1 MRFSIVAAALLSTGV
16 ANAVDHLIKVGAN
29 SGLVFDPTDITAA
42 AGDTISFQF
51 QGKNHSVTQ
60 STFAT
65 PCVRQTTPSL
75 GVDSG
80 FMFVAAGAA
89 TLPQWSIT
97 VNNSTAPLWF
107 FCAQTTPVSHCNQ
120 GMVFS
125 VNAPATK
132 TFTQFQAAA
141 KAGGGQANSTTTA
154 GTTGTSGT
162 SGTSGAPGYGSAGA
176 GGPSNGGTNGT
187 TTGAPATST
196 TPKSGAMKLSGSAAG
211 ALTAAALFV
220 SFVL

>member
-1 MRFSIVAAALLSTGV
+1 MRFSVVAAALLSSGV
-16 ANAVDHLIKVGAN
+16 ANAADHLIKVGDSN
-29 SGLVFDPTDITAA
+29 GLVFNPTDITAA

-60 STFAT
+60 STFAS
-65 PCVRQTTPSL
+65 PCVRQTTPTV

-80 FMFVAAGAA
+80 FMAVASGAA
-89 TLPQWSIT
+89 QLPQWSIT

-107 FCAQTTPVSHCNQ
+107 FCAQTNPANHCQ
-120 GMVFS
+120 AGMVFS

-132 TFTQFQAAA
+132 TFAQFQAAA
-141 KAGGGQANSTTTA
+141 KASGGNSTTTS
-154 GTTGTSGT
+154 GTT
-162 SGTSGAPGYGSAGA
+162 GAPGYGSSGA
-176 GGPSNGGTNGT
+176 GGPSNTNTSSAGT
-187 TTGAPATST
+187 TGGAPAASQ
-196 TPKSGAMKLSGSAAG
+196 TPKSGALKLGGSAAG

>member
-1 MRFSIVAAALLSTGV
+1 MRFSVVAAALLYTGV

-29 SGLVFDPTDITAA
+29 NGLVFDPTDITAA

-107 FCAQTTPVSHCNQ
+107 FCAQTNPVSHCNQ

-141 KAGGGQANSTTTA
+141 KAGGGQTNTTTS
-154 GTTGTSGT
+154 TSGST
-162 SGTSGAPGYGSAGA
+162 GAPGYGSAGA
-176 GGPSNGGTNGT
+176 GGPSNSGTSAGTAGT
-187 TTGAPATST
+187 TDSASSPAASQSA
-196 TPKSGAMKLSGSAAG
+196 KSGAMKLGGSAAG

>member
-1 MRFSIVAAALLSTGV
+1 MRFSVVAAALLYTGT

-29 SGLVFDPTDITAA
+29 NGLVFDPTDITAA
-42 AGDTISFQF
+42 AGDTVSFQF

-65 PCVRQTTPSL
+65 PCVRQTTPTT

-80 FMFVAAGAA
+80 FMAVASGAA

-107 FCAQTTPVSHCNQ
+107 FCAQTNPVSHCNQ

-132 TFTQFQAAA
+132 TFAQFQAAA
-141 KAGGGQANSTTTA
+141 KAGGGQSNTTT
-154 GTTGTSGT
+154 TTSGT
-162 SGTSGAPGYGSAGA
+162 TGAPGYGSSGA
-176 GGPSNGGTNGT
+176 GGPSNNGT
-187 TTGAPATST
+187 SGSTPGTTSGTSPAT
-196 TPKSGAMKLSGSAAG
+196 TPSAKSGAMKLGGSAAG